1 MGKTCDFMD
10 NAVYGV
16 EDMNNLRA
24 GLLTKGVLT
33 DSANSCKASLVGENV
48 KITQG
53 QALMTDGSRI
63 VIDAEGVTVGVV
75 SGGKNYVYFK
85 RNETTNTIDVVCS
98 LTAPAANDLPIAE
111 VSDGVIT
118 DKRVFAQP
126 KAAYTPAVCVVL
138 DETVSATGTAGAW
151 VQAGS
156 ISLNPGYNML
166 LIQSNRDDGA
176 WICYDII
183 NQKIFSSA
191 QYMVSEK
198 GGKKC
203 IQTYYSSNKYYVI
216 NPDLTVSVYATRS
229 DETSISVSIQGF
241 AFYGGM
247 R

>member
-16 EDMNNLRA
+16 DDMNALRA
-24 GLLTKGVLT
+24 GLLTKGVLAET
-33 DSANSCKASLVGENV
+33 ANSCKAVLSGTSV
-48 KITQG
+48 KVTQG
-53 QALMTDGSRI
+53 QALMYDGSRI
-63 VIDAEGVTVGVV
+63 VIDAEGVTVSIV

-98 LTAPAANDLPIAE
+98 LTAPSANDLPIAE
-111 VSDGVIT
+111 ITDGVVT
-118 DKRVFAQP
+118 DKRTFASP

-138 DETVSATGTAGAW
+138 DETVSATGTEGTW

-156 ISLNPGYNML
+156 IHLNPGYNML
-166 LIQSNRDDGA
+166 LIKSNKSDGA

-183 NQKIFSSA
+183 NQTIYSDA
-191 QYMVSEK
+191 DYMVSER

-216 NPDLTVSVYATRS
+216 NPDFTVSVYATRS
-229 DETSISVSIQGF
+229 DETSISVSIKGF

>member
-10 NAVYGV
+10 NAIYGV
-16 EDMNNLRA
+16 DDMNNLRA

-33 DSANSCKASLVGENV
+33 DSANNCKASLVGENIKV
-48 KITQG
+48 TQG
-53 QALMTDGSRI
+53 QALMFDGSRI
-63 VIDAEGVTVGVV
+63 VIDAEGVSVGIV

-85 RNETTNTIDVVCS
+85 RNEVTNTIDVVCS
-98 LTAPAANDLPIAE
+98 LTAPGANDLPIAE
-111 VSDGVIT
+111 VVDGTVT

-126 KAAYTPAVCVVL
+126 KAAYTPAVCVAL
-138 DETVSATGTAGAW
+138 NETISVTGTVDTW

-156 ISLNPGYNML
+156 ISVNPGYNML
-166 LIQSNRDDGA
+166 LIKSAESDGA
-176 WICYDII
+176 WVCYDII
-183 NQKIFSSA
+183 NQKIFSDT
-191 QYMVSEK
+191 QYMIAER

-203 IQTYYSSNKYYVI
+203 IQTYYGSRKYYVI

>member
-33 DSANSCKASLVGENV
+33 DNANSCKASLAGSTVTV
-48 KITQG
+48 AQG
-53 QALMTDGSRI
+53 QALMADGSRI
-63 VIDAEGVTVGVV
+63 VIDAEGVTASVV

-98 LTAPAANDLPIAE
+98 LTAPSANDLPIAE
-111 VSDGVIT
+111 ITDGVVT
-118 DKRVFAQP
+118 DKRTFATP

-138 DETVSATGTAGAW
+138 DETVSATGTAGTW

-166 LIQSNRDDGA
+166 LIQSNKDDGA

-229 DETSISVSIQGF
+229 DETSISVSIKGF

>member
-111 VSDGVIT
+111 VSDGAIT

-138 DETVSATGTAGAW
+138 DETISAIGTAGAW

-166 LIQSNRDDGA
+166 LIKSNKDDGA

-183 NQKIFSSA
+183 NQNIFSST
-191 QYMVSEK
+191 QYMISER